1 MADACTRGLVRFHD
15 QALRARRDEAGLTM
29 LAYALGAALVIVPL
43 ASALFFFGGDTV
55 TEAGDRVDAVIAN
68 S

>member
-1 MADACTRGLVRFHD
+1 MAEAYTRGLVRFHD

-29 LAYALGAALVIVPL
+29 LAYALGAALVIIPL
-43 ASALFFFGGDTV
+43 ATALFLFGGDTV
-55 TEAGDRVDAVIAN
+55 TEAGDRVDGVIAN